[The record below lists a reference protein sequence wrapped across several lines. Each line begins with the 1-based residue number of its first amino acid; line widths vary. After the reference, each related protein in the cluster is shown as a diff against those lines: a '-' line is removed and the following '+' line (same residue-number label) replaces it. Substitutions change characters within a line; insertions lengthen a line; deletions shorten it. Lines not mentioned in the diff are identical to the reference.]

1 MNPFK
6 PIYQLLHTVLR
17 IKAFLKFTKFSVL
30 YIYSLKNLFDQSR
43 EIQLSKDDISE
54 ATDV

>member
-17 IKAFLKFTKFSVL
+17 IKAFLKFTKFLVL

-43 EIQLSKDDISE
+43 EIQLSKDDIPE

>member
-1 MNPFK
+1 MNLFK

-17 IKAFLKFTKFSVL
+17 IKAFLKFINFSVL
-30 YIYSLKNLFDQSR
+30 YISSLENLFDESR
-43 EIQLSKDDISE
+43 EIQLSKDDIPE

>member
-17 IKAFLKFTKFSVL
+17 IKTFLKFTEFSVL
-30 YIYSLKNLFDQSR
+30 YIYRLKNLFYQSR
-43 EIQLSKDDISE
+43 EIQLSKDDIPE

>member
-6 PIYQLLHTVLR
+6 PIYQLLHAVLR
-17 IKAFLKFTKFSVL
+17 IKAFFKFTKFSVQ
-30 YIYSLKNLFDQSR
+30 YISSVKNLFDQWR
-43 EIQLSKDDISE
+43 EIRLSKDDIPE